1 MKPFMLTALTMMA
14 FAANS
19 LLNRAALAEEI
30 IGPGKFAG
38 IRVASGVIM
47 LLFLLALRDRQIPRP
62 ALPNWRGIA
71 GLSAYMLGFSYAYV
85 SLDAGLGA
93 LILFGGVQITM
104 FAGGVLS
111 GEKPPMVRWMG
122 MTLSMSGLALL
133 FWPSDYGT
141 LHLGAYALMTIAAL
155 GWGVYSL
162 IGRTVD
168 DPLHAT
174 AWNFTYSLPIAIAAL
189 WIIPDAQAASLSGV
203 ILAVISGAVTSGL
216 GYALWYS
223 VLPRLGATIGAL
235 SQLSVPVIALG
246 LGALL
251 LNEDVTLKGAISSV
265 LVLGGSVLVFLGP
278 V

>member
-1 MKPFMLTALTMMA
+1 
-14 FAANS
+14 
-19 LLNRAALAEEI
+19 
-30 IGPGKFAG
+30 
-38 IRVASGVIM
+38 
-47 LLFLLALRDRQIPRP
+47 
-62 ALPNWRGIA
+62 
-71 GLSAYMLGFSYAYV
+71 
-85 SLDAGLGA
+85 
-93 LILFGGVQITM
+93 
-104 FAGGVLS
+104 
-111 GEKPPMVRWMG
+111 
-122 MTLSMSGLALL
+122 MSGLALL

-265 LVLGGSVLVFLGP
+265 LVLGGIGVGILGTGLKKQRQ
-278 V
+278 